1 MSGFPD
7 KYFLMRK
14 QTEKMRQTTWFHVVT
29 SQMTYAQVVIAC
41 VQHGFS
47 VEGQTLRD
55 LQTKLL
61 GAVTHRDGQL
71 CHICQ
76 SSPHK
81 ADRKALASVSLAS
94 MSMDAIATFNPM
106 HYS

>member
-41 VQHGFS
+41 VQHGFG

-81 ADRKALASVSLAS
+81 ADRKALASVSI
-94 MSMDAIATFNPM
+94 DAIATFNPM